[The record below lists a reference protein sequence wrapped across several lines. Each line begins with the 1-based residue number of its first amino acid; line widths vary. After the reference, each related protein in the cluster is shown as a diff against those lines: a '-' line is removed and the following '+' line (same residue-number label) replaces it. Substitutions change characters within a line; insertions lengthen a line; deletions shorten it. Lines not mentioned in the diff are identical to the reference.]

1 LNAAGVILFAKRQ
14 VRDLPRERSAYCVSA
29 KQISAKKPERR
40 IRVEQIDDD
49 ADKRELARVK
59 RLARTGDN
67 QLLYSRE
74 QVCHLLGGIHKAT
87 LIRHEAAGRLHPVK
101 LNPGKLTAKT
111 YYRRDEV
118 FALVDEL
125 TSRANAGD

>member
-1 LNAAGVILFAKRQ
+1 
-14 VRDLPRERSAYCVSA
+14 VSA
-29 KQISAKKPERR
+29 KQSSAKKSQPRVRINERD
-40 IRVEQIDDD
+40 EIDLG
-49 ADKRELARVK
+49 KRERARVT

-118 FALVDEL
+118 FALVEEL
-125 TSRANAGD
+125 TARADAHG